1 VVATDR
7 DWQNPSMKELPA
19 EFFLPPQTKAALQRE
34 TVRLVAVCVAFIV
47 VLGIIVAL
55 TQGIVIKV

>member
-1 VVATDR
+1 MATDR

-19 EFFLPPQTKAALQRE
+19 EFFLPPQTNAALWQE
-34 TVRLVAVCVAFIV
+34 TVKLVAGCVTFIV
-47 VLGIIVAL
+47 ILGIIVAL

>member
-1 VVATDR
+1 MVATDR
-7 DWQNPSMKELPA
+7 DRQNTSMKDLPA
-19 EFFLPPQTKAALQRE
+19 EFFLPPQTNAALRRE
-34 TVRLVAVCVAFIV
+34 TVRLVAACVAFIV

>member
-7 DWQNPSMKELPA
+7 DWQNTSMKALPA
-19 EFFLPPQTKAALQRE
+19 EFFLPPQTNAALKRE
-34 TVRLVAVCVAFIV
+34 TVRLVALCVAFIV

>member
-7 DWQNPSMKELPA
+7 DWQDTSTKELPA
-19 EFFLPPQTKAALQRE
+19 EFFLPPQTNAALKRE
-34 TVRLVAVCVAFIV
+34 TVRLVAGCVAFIV

>member
-1 VVATDR
+1 VATDR
-7 DWQNPSMKELPA
+7 DWKNPSMKELPA
-19 EFFLPPQTKAALQRE
+19 EFFLPPQTNAALRRE
-34 TVRLVAVCVAFIV
+34 TVRLVAGCVAFIV